1 MTRRALTCSSALM
14 RSGEFGQVVR
24 VSKLSQKPKRI
35 GGSIWRKLSR
45 KAKLLVPVAVLGAL
59 VWIVGD
65 LVAEFLN

>member
-1 MTRRALTCSSALM
+1 M
-14 RSGEFGQVVR
+14 
-24 VSKLSQKPKRI
+24 SKLSQKPKRI